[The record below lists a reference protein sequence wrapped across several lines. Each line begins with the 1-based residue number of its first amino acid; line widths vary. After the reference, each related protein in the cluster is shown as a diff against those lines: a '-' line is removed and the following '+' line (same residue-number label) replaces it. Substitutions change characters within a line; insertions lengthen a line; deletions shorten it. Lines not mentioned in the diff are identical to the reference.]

1 MSIICTIIAVLT
13 PLPYPTLP
21 PLYRDAKRVIKQLKT
36 GFSTDLSPIWHPPK
50 TGVPKQGSGEEI
62 SGFLVKIALFFRLLG
77 HPKKLGGGQNLVY
90 LSSRNLWN
98 LRYPLLSPWFWTI
111 FSWGPPHGFG
121 IPPGKWP
128 LFFRLLAQSILG
140 SENPILAPKSGF
152 LSPFWGLWIGSK
164 IGAFRA
170 L

>member
-1 MSIICTIIAVLT
+1 MSPTRHT
-13 PLPYPTLP
+13 PKI
-21 PLYRDAKRVIKQLKT
+21 R
-36 GFSTDLSPIWHPPK
+36 
-50 TGVPKQGSGEEI
+50 VPKQGSGEEI
-62 SGFLVKIALFFRLLG
+62 SCFLLKIPLFFRLLG

-128 LFFRLLAQSILG
+128 LFFRLLAQAILG
-140 SENPILAPKSGF
+140 SETPQNHPKMAV
-152 LSPFWGLWIGSK
+152 LSPFWEFALRGLNHDFRCFMEPYMMHYHNSNRHIESYAHK
-164 IGAFRA
+164 IKCCR
-170 L
+170 